1 MRSRIVLF
9 AIVVLAGSLVHAAGN
24 SDKSMVVEKPVVAD
38 TPETFAQQAAW
49 VEQEMQ
55 PQGRYEFTKP
65 ADRQRVNVLMTQMSN
80 LLQRSGSVASM
91 DHDTRVQM
99 FNAQEEVN
107 GLLKHN
113 DANRLVCQSYQPI
126 GSHIPTTTCVTYRQR
141 EETARNTKIG
151 LGQFDLSRV
160 CNGPAGNDQNACAP
174 GSHQKS
180 TAGGGH

>member
-9 AIVVLAGSLVHAAGN
+9 ALVVLAGSSVHAAGN
-24 SDKSMVVEKPVVAD
+24 SDKSMVIEKPVVAD

-49 VEQEMQ
+49 IEKEMQ
-55 PQGRYEFTKP
+55 PDGRYEFTKP
-65 ADRQRVNVLMTQMSN
+65 ADKQRVNVLIGQMSN

-99 FNAQEEVN
+99 FNDQEEVN

-160 CNGPAGNDQNACAP
+160 CNGPGGNDQNGCAP

-180 TAGGGH
+180 TGGH

>member
-1 MRSRIVLF
+1 MCTRIVLF
-9 AIVVLAGSLVHAAGN
+9 AVVALAGSSAFAAEN
-24 SDKSMVVEKPVVAD
+24 SSKSMVIEKPVVAD

-49 VEQEMQ
+49 IEKEMQ
-55 PQGRYEFTKP
+55 ADGRYEFAKP
-65 ADRQRVNVLMTQMSN
+65 ADKQRVNVLLGQMSN

-99 FNAQEEVN
+99 FNDQEEVN

-160 CNGPAGNDQNACAP
+160 CNGPGGNDQNGCAP

-180 TAGGGH
+180 TGGH